1 MRPLL
6 EQTVHQRLDL
16 GINQRFA
23 AADGNHRRVAFRRG
37 GQAISSGIMSL
48 REVEYSRIRPQP
60 VQVKL
65 QVCSGSSCSTMANF
79 SHASNLLANDVSGD
93 LRREG
98 ERKSHAPGLEATRAS
113 LSMFLE
119 KSNTLCEMRTRH
131 VDFLQDPRNIYIT
144 ADQLLNTSNF
154 LRVARQSF
162 DIPR

>member
-1 MRPLL
+1 M
-6 EQTVHQRLDL
+6 QRLEL
-16 GINQRFA
+16 QHG
-23 AADGNHRRVAFRRG
+23 
-37 GQAISSGIMSL
+37 
-48 REVEYSRIRPQP
+48 RE
-60 VQVKL
+60 L
-65 QVCSGSSCSTMANF
+65 L
-79 SHASNLLANDVSGD
+79 HAPELLVNDVASY

-98 ERKSHAPGLEATRAS
+98 QRKPHAPGLEATRAS

-119 KSNTLCEMRTRH
+119 KSSALCEMRTRH